1 MLKREGSKV
10 VLNRR
15 ADNDDDGVV
24 HRVRGSGQMLFFFF
38 CLVFFVFFFLLSVL
52 DLTSFPFSNTHPSL
66 LPSLCPSISALSNL
80 FLNKKKNLVQNKK
93 ALKMIVRQYFDT
105 Q

>member
-24 HRVRGSGQMLFFFF
+24 HRVRGSGQMLVFFF
-38 CLVFFVFFFLLSVL
+38 CLLFFVFFFFAQCFRSHQ
-52 DLTSFPFSNTHPSL
+52 FPLSNTHPSL

>member
-1 MLKREGSKV
+1 MLKREVSKV

-24 HRVRGSGQMLFFFF
+24 HRVRGSGQMLGGFFF
-38 CLVFFVFFFLLSVL
+38 CFFFLLSVL